1 MFRGSATGGH
11 SFQTF
16 CFINCQIFQVG
27 KIDCESNAAV
37 FHIKSLQFLATERGG
52 RLGTKRRRKHVKL
65 QKARQNSIPT
75 LETCNC
81 QQIMGALG
89 SEVRSFLLQMPTFG
103 FSCVQGMSVPPK
115 RTTISHQVVI
125 NCTKTLQCDFSL
137 RFGWSLLSTY
147 KCC

>member
-37 FHIKSLQFLATERGG
+37 FHIKSQQFLATERGG

-89 SEVRSFLLQMPTFG
+89 SEVRSFLLQMPTFEYWILLCTG
-103 FSCVQGMSVPPK
+103 DVSATKKDNNQPPG
-115 RTTISHQVVI
+115 SHQLHQ
-125 NCTKTLQCDFSL
+125 NS
-137 RFGWSLLSTY
+137 SM
-147 KCC
+147 